1 MTDLPNSA
9 ADRAANASTP
19 DGETPAGDPELAALV
34 RRDAP
39 PDDADPSLAALV
51 NLGRRPVSSA
61 IPAAPAAG
69 APERPVAGAPA
80 ADETAQA
87 SEAGPTAGDATP
99 EAGADAT
106 EPVFD
111 VTSAA
116 ADSTSPDPDEP
127 APVAANAGAAGSPS
141 AGAAPADAT
150 TADAPAPGEPTDTAP
165 ADTSPT
171 SEPGVDAVP
180 VLPLAAAVTDG
191 EPPARPRRRR
201 SLALRFGVSFVLGFL
216 LAVGS
221 GAGVLYA
228 WGQQYD
234 GRVLP
239 GVRVGSTELG
249 GLTPEQ
255 AEAEIANAYGSLATG
270 QITLTGPDG
279 HMTTISY
286 ADVGRGPDTSALVDA
301 ALAAGRQGEP
311 LANLIGAPQAAI
323 HGVTLDSAVAYD
335 RDRLAAAVETLA
347 TTIDQTPAD
356 ASVSAGQGGT
366 FSVSPAKDGRAVDK
380 AALLTALDQQL
391 AALGT
396 PESITMAVPVVS
408 LAPAVATASAEAAK
422 AAADR
427 MAADVVV
434 ARGQDSWTIAG
445 TSLAPLISF
454 STAADGSITP
464 VFDES
469 GLDPILTTLAQKVNQ
484 TAQEAGLTLVSGHVV
499 ATGTSREG
507 RTLNAA
513 GMKAAIISEIGARQA
528 GAAASPVAAVV
539 KAVDPKLTTTAANA
553 FAAKMVPISSFSVYY
568 WVIVNNH
575 WGGNIEAPATKINGT
590 VVPAGGTFD
599 FWKVVGD
606 LHKLPGEGP
615 GNAIEGGKITVTGA
629 FGGGICTTSTTLFN
643 AAIHAGMVPLA
654 RQNHNEFITR
664 YPPGLD
670 ATVWIVGT
678 AKQTMSFKND
688 TKYPILIQ
696 RTITHAG
703 SKRWLTFKIWS
714 VPNGRTTKITN
725 TVIQNGPRAIDTV
738 VKDPTKPVGYS
749 YRNNAPADGAKVWVT
764 VSIYDHGKL
773 HWTKRYY
780 SNYPAV
786 KGVLVVG
793 TKT

>member
-1 MTDLPNSA
+1 MTDLPNST
-9 ADRAANASTP
+9 ADRAAITSTL
-19 DGETPAGDPELAALV
+19 DGETPDGVPEPSAA
-34 RRDAP
+34 
-39 PDDADPSLAALV
+39 
-51 NLGRRPVSSA
+51 
-61 IPAAPAAG
+61 
-69 APERPVAGAPA
+69 
-80 ADETAQA
+80 
-87 SEAGPTAGDATP
+87 AGDAVA

-106 EPVFD
+106 ERVFD
-111 VTSAA
+111 VTDAA
-116 ADSTSPDPDEP
+116 AGDSTSSDPDEP
-127 APVAANAGAAGSPS
+127 A
-141 AGAAPADAT
+141 
-150 TADAPAPGEPTDTAP
+150 
-165 ADTSPT
+165 DTSST
-171 SEPGVDAVP
+171 FESGVDAVP
-180 VLPLAAAVTDG
+180 VMPLAAAVTDG
-191 EPPARPRRRR
+191 DPPARPRRRR

-216 LAVGS
+216 LAAGV

-228 WGQQYD
+228 WGQQYE

-249 GLTPEQ
+249 GLTREQ

-279 HMTTISY
+279 RMTTFSY
-286 ADVGRGPDTSALVDA
+286 ADVGRGPDTSALIDA

-311 LANLIGAPQAAI
+311 LANLISAPRAAI
-323 HGVTLDSAVAYD
+323 NGVTLDPAVAYD
-335 RDRLAAAVETLA
+335 RDKLVAEVETLA
-347 TTIDQTPAD
+347 TTIDETPVD
-356 ASVSAGQGGT
+356 ATVSAGQGGT
-366 FSVSPAKDGRAVDK
+366 FSASPAKDGRAVDE

-391 AALGT
+391 GALGT
-396 PESITMAVPVVS
+396 PASITTAVPVVS

-427 MAADVVV
+427 MAANVVV
-434 ARGQDSWTIAG
+434 GRGKESWTIAG

-454 STAADGSITP
+454 STGVDGSITP
-464 VFDES
+464 VLDES
-469 GLDPILTTLAQKVNQ
+469 GLDPILKTLAKNVNQ
-484 TAQEAGLTLVSGHVV
+484 TVQDAGLRLVSGRIV

-513 GMKAAIISEIGARQA
+513 GMKAAIVSEIAARQA

-539 KAVDPKLTTTAANA
+539 KAVDPKLTATAAQA
-553 FAAKMVPISSFSVYY
+553 FAPKMRPISSFSVFY

-643 AAIHAGMVPLA
+643 AAFHAGMVPLA
-654 RQNHNEFITR
+654 RQNHNEFIDR
-664 YPPGLD
+664 YPAGLD
-670 ATVWIVGT
+670 ATVWIVGK

-696 RTITHAG
+696 RTITNAG

-714 VPNGRTTKITN
+714 VPNGRTATVTN
-725 TVIQNGPRAIDTV
+725 TVIQPGERAVHRIV
-738 VKDPTKPVGYS
+738 RDPTKPVGY
-749 YRNNAPADGAKVWVT
+749 RFFNNAAVNGAKVWTTVT
-764 VSIYDHGKL
+764 IYDHGKV
-773 HWTKRYY
+773 HWQKRYF

-786 KGVLVVG
+786 DGVTVVG
-793 TKT
+793 TRKT

>member
-19 DGETPAGDPELAALV
+19 DIETPAGDPELAALV
-34 RRDAP
+34 RRDP
-39 PDDADPSLAALV
+39 P
-51 NLGRRPVSSA
+51 
-61 IPAAPAAG
+61 AG
-69 APERPVAGAPA
+69 TG
-80 ADETAQA
+80 
-87 SEAGPTAGDATP
+87 SPTA
-99 EAGADAT
+99 E
-106 EPVFD
+106 
-111 VTSAA
+111 
-116 ADSTSPDPDEP
+116 
-127 APVAANAGAAGSPS
+127 
-141 AGAAPADAT
+141 AAPADAT
-150 TADAPAPGEPTDTAP
+150 TADAPVAGEPIDAP
-165 ADTSPT
+165 ADTSPI
-171 SEPGVDAVP
+171 SEDDVDAVP
-180 VLPLAAAVTDG
+180 VLPIAAAVTAS
-191 EPPARPRRRR
+191 EPPSRPRRRR

-216 LAVGS
+216 LAVGV

-249 GLTPEQ
+249 GLTREQ
-255 AEAEIANAYGSLATG
+255 AAAEIANAYGSLATG

-286 ADVGRGPDTSALVDA
+286 ADVGRGPDTSGLLNA
-301 ALAAGRQGEP
+301 ALAAGRPGEP
-311 LANLIGAPQAAI
+311 LADLIGAPRAAI

-335 RDRLAAAVETLA
+335 RDKLAAAVETLA

-356 ASVSAGQGGT
+356 AFVSAGRGAT
-366 FSVSPAKDGRAVDK
+366 FSVSPAKEGRAVDK
-380 AALLTALDQQL
+380 AALQTALDQQL

-396 PESITMAVPVVS
+396 PASITMTVPVVS

-422 AAADR
+422 VAADR

-434 ARGQDSWTIAG
+434 ARGDDSWTIAG

-454 STAADGSITP
+454 STAADGGITP

-469 GLDPILTTLAQKVNQ
+469 GLDPILKTLAEKINQK
-484 TAQEAGLTLVSGHVV
+484 AQDAGLKLVSGHVV

-513 GMKAAIISEIGARQA
+513 GMKAAIISEIRARQA
-528 GAAASPVAAVV
+528 GVAASPLAAVV
-539 KAVDPKLTTTAANA
+539 KAVDPKLTTTAAKE
-553 FAAKMVPISSFSVYY
+553 FAAKMRPISSFSVYY
-568 WVIVNNH
+568 FVIVNNH

-590 VVPAGGTFD
+590 VVPAGAIFD

-643 AAIHAGMVPLA
+643 AAFRAGMVPLA
-654 RQNHNEFITR
+654 RQNHNEFINR

-678 AKQTMSFKND
+678 AKQTMSFRND
-688 TKYPILIQ
+688 TKYPILIT
-696 RTITHAG
+696 RTITNAG
-703 SKRWLTFKIWS
+703 SRRWITFKIWS
-714 VPNGRTTKITN
+714 VPNGRTYKISN
-725 TVIQNGPRAIDTV
+725 LVIKPGPRAIDTV
-738 VKDPTKPVGYS
+738 VRDSTKPVGYS
-749 YRNNAPADGAKVWVT
+749 FRNNSPVDGAKVWVT
-764 VSIYDHGKL
+764 VTIYDHGKL
-773 HWTKRYY
+773 HWSNRYY

-786 KGVLVVG
+786 NGVLVVG